1 MPELHSERPE
11 NAAILHD
18 FASKQA
24 QIVSCQD
31 RTDAIQVRIEKRL
44 EQTIVNSSSIIA
56 TQERIKD
63 KQAWFDMI
71 LKNQGMI
78 LDDLQMSC
86 SKLEELGRRVAYQT
100 ATIVSYQQIIISN
113 QQKLDQVLTN
123 QAKILAN
130 QEQHVIANAERILA
144 NDEVILAGLQKL
156 LEAQ

>member
-1 MPELHSERPE
+1 MPEPHSEQSE

-18 FASKQA
+18 FALKQA
-24 QIVSCQD
+24 QIVRRQD
-31 RTDAIQVRIEKRL
+31 RVNAIRVRIEKGL
-44 EQTIVNSSSIIA
+44 DQTIVNSSSIIA
-56 TQERIKD
+56 MQEQIKD
-63 KQAWFDMI
+63 KQVLLDRI

-86 SKLEELGRRVAYQT
+86 GNLEELGRRVANQT
-100 ATIVSYQQIIISN
+100 ATIVSYQQTIISN
-113 QQKLDQVLTN
+113 QQKLDRVLTN

-144 NDEVILAGLQKL
+144 NDEVMLAGLQKL

>member
-1 MPELHSERPE
+1 MPEPYSEQSE
-11 NAAILHD
+11 NAALLHD
-18 FASKQA
+18 LALKQA
-24 QIVSCQD
+24 QIVNRQD
-31 RTDAIQVRIEKRL
+31 RTEAIQIRIEKGL

-63 KQAWFDMI
+63 KQAWFDRI

-78 LDDLQMSC
+78 LDDLQTSC
-86 SKLEELGRRVAYQT
+86 SKLEELGRRVAHQT

-130 QEQHVIANAERILA
+130 QEQHVIANAARILA
-144 NDEVILAGLQKL
+144 NYEVMLAGLQKL